1 MWTENTRPNTQSDVT
16 LLCCDC
22 LSLFLYLTHTHRRTH
37 AHAAQTWCQH
47 GPYFDLHT
55 AEDKSTYTAAC
66 VTNSVCVTS
75 HSHTHTASQADS
87 VTLVSPKPRKR
98 VYVRECV
105 CVYVRRQTAVT
116 LRQRAMNSTVIH
128 SNPNYS
134 PPTVLFSLP
143 LWLSL
148 SLSLF
153 RFPFPPSLFLFST
166 LPPSL
171 TLTSAFL
178 TLILLHLT
186 FPSLPHVFPV
196 VVHSVSPVFPP
207 VFIQAFDRV
216 FFTKIQSDQSRLHPR
231 HTPAPPVSLSSFKMT
246 QRPSNVAP

>member
-148 SLSLF
+148 SLSLSI
-153 RFPFPPSLFLFST
+153 PFST
-166 LPPSL
+166 LPFSFFHP
-171 TLTSAFL
+171 
-178 TLILLHLT
+178 
-186 FPSLPHVFPV
+186 PSLPHSHLSLPYPHLAPLNFPITPPCIPCC
-196 VVHSVSPVFPP
+196 SPF
-207 VFIQAFDRV
+207 
-216 FFTKIQSDQSRLHPR
+216 
-231 HTPAPPVSLSSFKMT
+231 SLSCLS
-246 QRPSNVAP
+246 SCLYSSL